1 MVMHTVHGNLKKYK
15 ERNRVMKQ
23 IIIRVED
30 QDQVDVIQDVLE
42 DAENDGTLDFS
53 FDFMIDE

>member
-1 MVMHTVHGNLKKYK
+1 
-15 ERNRVMKQ
+15 MKQ

-42 DAENDGTLDFS
+42 DAEYIYITYS
-53 FDFMIDE
+53 RK

>member
-1 MVMHTVHGNLKKYK
+1 
-15 ERNRVMKQ
+15 MKQ

-42 DAENDGTLDFS
+42 EAENDGTLDFS
-53 FDFMIDE
+53 FDFMIDD

>member
-1 MVMHTVHGNLKKYK
+1 MVNQPK

-53 FDFMIDE
+53 FDFMIDD

>member
-1 MVMHTVHGNLKKYK
+1 
-15 ERNRVMKQ
+15 MKQ

-42 DAENDGTLDFS
+42 DAENDGT
-53 FDFMIDE
+53 